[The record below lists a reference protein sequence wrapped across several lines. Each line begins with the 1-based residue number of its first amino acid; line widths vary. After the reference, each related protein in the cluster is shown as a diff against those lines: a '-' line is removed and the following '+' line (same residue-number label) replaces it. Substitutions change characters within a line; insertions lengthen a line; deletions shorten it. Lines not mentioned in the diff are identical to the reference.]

1 MQKVTVVLPTFNEAE
16 NIVGTV
22 RNILLQD
29 IPGLDIIVADDDSK
43 DGTLQKVSEYFSGDS
58 RIRCYKH
65 PPPRGL
71 SPSVADAFDL
81 CDSAILCCMDADGQ
95 HRAEDLR
102 KIVERFNDTSVNM
115 VIGSRYVKN
124 GGFAEK
130 WRFSRR
136 FTSRMATWM
145 AQIFLRIP
153 LKDPMSGFFA
163 IRRSKYEMVR
173 PYLNPAGFKIML
185 ETAWIL
191 NFSGE
196 EGIVEEPI
204 IFAMRRRGESKLSG
218 KVIFQYLKMLF
229 FCMLKKRSIQ
239 RAMR

>member
-16 NIVGTV
+16 NIVSTV

-130 WRFSRR
+130 WRF
-136 FTSRMATWM
+136 FALFVNKFCLNYFINMNIIDM
-145 AQIFLRIP
+145 
-153 LKDPMSGFFA
+153 MFFVCA
-163 IRRSKYEMVR
+163 KFVQNVFSSKTGNIKAV
-173 PYLNPAGFKIML
+173 LCNCF
-185 ETAWIL
+185 
-191 NFSGE
+191 
-196 EGIVEEPI
+196 
-204 IFAMRRRGESKLSG
+204 
-218 KVIFQYLKMLF
+218 
-229 FCMLKKRSIQ
+229 
-239 RAMR
+239 